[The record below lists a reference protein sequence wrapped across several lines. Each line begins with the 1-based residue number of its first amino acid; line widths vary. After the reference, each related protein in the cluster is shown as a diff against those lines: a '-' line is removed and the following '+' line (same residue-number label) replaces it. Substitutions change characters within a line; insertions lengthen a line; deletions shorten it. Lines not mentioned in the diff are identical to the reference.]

1 MDRNEFNLRV
11 DQMRKQASLGDY
23 ATAMKIADG
32 IDWRRVPNVSLLS
45 QVSEIYEK
53 NREYG
58 EAKEILLLA
67 FERAPMGKGLL
78 YKLTQLAL
86 KDRNVEEADAYYREF
101 CDLARDDTR
110 QYILQYQILK
120 EKRASAAQ
128 LIQPLEQY
136 NAREIDEE
144 WLYELAEAYHA
155 AGRSED
161 CIAACD
167 RIMLLFGTG
176 PFVEKAAKLKQDGE
190 GAKLT
195 SYQQSLIDHSEIYE
209 ERLEKVKEEFAAAP
223 EPEDGPDEESDEE
236 PEVNAG
242 DILMEAPAEE
252 EIPAALPAADAA
264 PAAAPAEAAQEAAEE
279 VPAAPEPAAPAAV
292 PAAAPV
298 TAAETAGS
306 VREEKPALQ
315 VAVPS
320 FVASDVLAGFV
331 DEGAKPAIQDEIDA
345 EIEAH
350 MLKLEEERDASR
362 KAAQE
367 LIDARKAEAER
378 LAAEQA
384 EAERLAAEKAEAER
398 LAAEKAEAERLAAEK
413 AEAERLAAEK
423 AEAERLAAEKAEAE
437 RLAAEKAEAERL
449 AAEKAEAERLAAE
462 KAEEERLAREQAE
475 KARLAAEKAE
485 AERAAREKEEA
496 NRVEEAMQAAI
507 AAEKERIASERAAR
521 EQAEA
526 KRIEEAAKAAV
537 QAEKE
542 RIEKEKQEAAYIPQP
557 QKVEELGITKVLP
570 KIGKVKAE
578 EAPAQPAPA
587 KPVFKVPG
595 DGSAIIEGK
604 TSEEALAEAVARIK
618 EVRKATGITNPAA
631 KIKAEKLNRRGLAE
645 AMKKVEGKDLIIEEA
660 GDLSEESVNELI
672 RVMASEGGN
681 RTIILAD
688 NPLQIGRLKSMYPRL
703 AEAFHADIKAAPVKE
718 VKKAR
723 PAAEKNPAAP
733 VKSAAPAETKPAVK
747 AEAKPAPAVKPAVKP
762 VAKPAVKAAP
772 EAKPETKA
780 AETKPA
786 AKPAPKPAGHA
797 YSEEELDIDA
807 FARYASDY
815 AKKIDC
821 VITGK
826 SMLALYER
834 IEIMQEDGVALTRQ
848 NAEALIEEAADRAE
862 KPPLMKRIGGIFS
875 KKYDKD
881 GMLILKEDDFIL

>member
-279 VPAAPEPAAPAAV
+279 APAAPEPAVSAAAPAA
-292 PAAAPV
+292 AAAPAPV

-367 LIDARKAEAER
+367 LNDARKAEAER

-398 LAAEKAEAERLAAEK
+398 IAAEKAEAERIAAEKAEAERLAAEK
-413 AEAERLAAEK
+413 AEAERI
-423 AEAERLAAEKAEAE
+423 
-437 RLAAEKAEAERL
+437 

-462 KAEEERLAREQAE
+462 KAEEERIAREQAE

-485 AERAAREKEEA
+485 SERAAREKEEA

-507 AAEKERIASERAAR
+507 AAEKERIASERLAR

-578 EAPAQPAPA
+578 EAPVQPAPA

-604 TSEEALAEAVARIK
+604 TAEEALAEAVARIK

-660 GDLSEESVNELI
+660 GDLSEKSVNELI

-723 PAAEKNPAAP
+723 PAAPEKSPAAP

-747 AEAKPAPAVKPAVKP
+747 ADAKPAPAVKPAVKP
-762 VAKPAVKAAP
+762 VARPAVKAAP

-862 KPPLMKRIGGIFS
+862 KPPLMKRIGGFFS